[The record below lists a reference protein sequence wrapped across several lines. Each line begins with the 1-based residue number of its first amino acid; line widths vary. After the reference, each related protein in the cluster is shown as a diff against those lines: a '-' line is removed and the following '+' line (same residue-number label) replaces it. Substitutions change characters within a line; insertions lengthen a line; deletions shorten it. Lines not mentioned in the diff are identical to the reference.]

1 MTGGRAV
8 ELQRRLFALL
18 AVMALILAACSGGGT
33 ASPSAADSAAPPS
46 EAAPSEAAPTE
57 AAAEPVTLEFYDLHI
72 NEPGRSLLQSIIDEF
87 EAANPGVTIEWTN
100 LENEALKD
108 KIATEMQAGNPPDLF
123 QSWGGGVLAQ
133 QVEAGMARAIDA
145 DIADWKDTMNPGAMS
160 IYQVDGVQ
168 YGIPYNFGLVG
179 FWYNKD
185 LFAEAG
191 ISEPATT
198 WSQFLTDVQKLK
210 DAGITPI
217 SVGAGDKWPAMFY
230 WAYLALRAGGQA
242 ALEEAVA
249 TGNWSGPA
257 FITAGNELRKL
268 IDMEPFQESFLA
280 ATYPQM
286 AGTMGNGKAAM
297 ELMGQWAP
305 GVEKDNSESKEGI
318 GDALGWFTFP
328 ALEGGAGLPTDVF
341 GGADGFAV
349 GRDAPP
355 QAIAFLKYLVS
366 LDVAKRWG
374 GLNDGTLPPTNGAEE
389 AVTDPFLT
397 TVLQKRAEATY
408 AQLYLDQATSPEL
421 GAAINDAIQTL
432 FAGTASPE
440 EVAQAI
446 TDAAAAAN

>member
-1 MTGGRAV
+1 VST
-8 ELQRRLFALL
+8 QRRLFGLL
-18 AVMALILAACSGGGT
+18 ATMALVLAACGGGGAT
-33 ASPSAADSAAPPS
+33 ASPSAADSAAPT

-57 AAAEPVTLEFYDLHI
+57 AAAAPVTVEFYDLHI

-87 EAANPGVTIEWTN
+87 EAANPNVTIDWVN
-100 LENEALKD
+100 LENEALKT

-133 QVEAGMARAIDA
+133 QVEAGMARSIDA

-185 LFAEAG
+185 LFAKAG

-198 WSQFLTDVQKLK
+198 WSQFLTDIQKLK

-242 ALEEAVA
+242 ALEQAVA
-249 TGNWSGPA
+249 TGDWSGPA
-257 FITAGNELRKL
+257 FVTAGTELKKL
-268 IDMEPFQESFLA
+268 IDLEPFQDSFLA

-305 GVEKDNSESKEGI
+305 GVENDTSESKDGI
-318 GDALGWFTFP
+318 GDALGWVTFP
-328 ALEGGAGLPTDVF
+328 ALEGGAGLATDVF

-355 QAIAFLKYLVS
+355 EAVAFLKYLVS

-389 AVTDPFLT
+389 SVTDPFLT

-446 TDAAAAAN
+446 TDAAGS

>member
-1 MTGGRAV
+1 VSTR
-8 ELQRRLFALL
+8 RRLFGLL
-18 AVMALILAACSGGGT
+18 ATMALVLAACGGGGAT
-33 ASPSAADSAAPPS
+33 ASPSAADSVAPT

-57 AAAEPVTLEFYDLHI
+57 AAAEPVTVEFYDLHI
-72 NEPGRSLLQSIIDEF
+72 NEPGKSLLQSIIDEF
-87 EAANPGVTIEWTN
+87 EAANPNVTIDWVN
-100 LENEALKD
+100 LENEALKA

-168 YGIPYNFGLVG
+168 YGVPYNFGLVG

-185 LFAEAG
+185 LFAQAG

-242 ALEEAVA
+242 ALEQAVA
-249 TGNWSGPA
+249 TGDWSGPA
-257 FITAGNELRKL
+257 FVTAGTELKKL
-268 IDMEPFQESFLA
+268 IDLEPFQDSFLA

-286 AGTMGNGKAAM
+286 AATMGNGKAAM

-328 ALEGGAGLPTDVF
+328 ALEGGAGLATDVF

-355 QAIAFLKYLVS
+355 EAIAFLKYLVS

-374 GLNDGTLPPTNGAEE
+374 GLNDGTLPPTNGAETS
-389 AVTDPFLT
+389 VTDPFLT
-397 TVLQKRAEATY
+397 TVLEKRAEATY

-440 EVAQAI
+440 EVAQSI
-446 TDAAAAAN
+446 TDAAGS